1 MSRRP
6 PKPSLFRTVSDHR
19 LELAGWALFA
29 VVCCLTLGVTVILL
43 LEFV

>member
-6 PKPSLFRTVSDHR
+6 AKPSLIRTVSDHR

-29 VVCCLTLGVTVILL
+29 VVCCVLLGVSVILL
-43 LEFV
+43 LELL